1 MAAVNSVRYIRNLN
15 TGVELIF
22 CNNVAISYPIHNHV
36 SVLTIGI
43 VLDGSVMLTAYN
55 EIKTY
60 KKNQTFV
67 IYPYIPHRISA
78 HNSYTLLSLCIDK
91 NIIHCYAEDSIQ
103 EHVMTLLPDALHKE
117 KISQNQIIYLLNRLN
132 LAVKFYSLTAP
143 ADLHPCSQNPLIT
156 HYKKQLELYPE
167 NKFSIEEMAKNAF
180 ISKYHFI
187 RTFKAEAGLTP
198 HQFQLQNRIRKAKR
212 LMLKSKTMT
221 EVALTTGFCDQSH
234 FIKQFEKQVGMS
246 PLTYKLSSKIIK

>member
-1 MAAVNSVRYIRNLN
+1 
-15 TGVELIF
+15 
-22 CNNVAISYPIHNHV
+22 
-36 SVLTIGI
+36 
-43 VLDGSVMLTAYN
+43 
-55 EIKTY
+55 
-60 KKNQTFV
+60 
-67 IYPYIPHRISA
+67 
-78 HNSYTLLSLCIDK
+78 
-91 NIIHCYAEDSIQ
+91 
-103 EHVMTLLPDALHKE
+103 MTLLPDALHKE